1 MLESSEIPLSGMHS
15 LVPGRA
21 IRTSGKKSSKIFA
34 KLRKNSF
41 PGCIA
46 DRKDKSLSEME
57 VLQMQ
62 NAMRVDAMPQEDE
75 IPDEELID
83 TLIAISVV
91 TKRLAMK
98 LRKIKD
104 EGDKQNEPHE

>member
-1 MLESSEIPLSGMHS
+1 
-15 LVPGRA
+15 
-21 IRTSGKKSSKIFA
+21 
-34 KLRKNSF
+34 
-41 PGCIA
+41 
-46 DRKDKSLSEME
+46 
-57 VLQMQ
+57 MQ

-91 TKRLAMK
+91 AKRLAMK

-104 EGDKQNEPHE
+104 EGDKQNSFMKFKDMLRPLREGKKVKLPFWSGYWQKDWQQS

>member
-1 MLESSEIPLSGMHS
+1 MHS
-15 LVPGRA
+15 WCQQDLSAKQEKILSSFFVE
-21 IRTSGKKSSKIFA
+21 IRKITV
-34 KLRKNSF
+34 LE
-41 PGCIA
+41 CIA
-46 DRKDKSLSEME
+46 VRKDKSLSEME

-91 TKRLAMK
+91 AKRLAMK